1 MFIKFEE
8 NDITLVDPIIKLLKI
23 IDSYIKT
30 NNIKNI
36 NTMRK
41 KDFIIIFIIFFSICF
56 TLFFTFLFQVIFRMY
71 TLSCDLVCIYRPCI
85 LQVLQHVRLYSI

>member
-41 KDFIIIFIIFFSICF
+41 KDFIIIFIIFFSIFF
-56 TLFFTFLFQVIFRMY
+56 TLFFTFLFKSFF
-71 TLSCDLVCIYRPCI
+71 VCILSLVTWYVYI
-85 LQVLQHVRLYSI
+85 VLVSYKFYSM